1 MVYIPD
7 VEFYLNDLA
16 DILFQ
21 KEYFG
26 FSESAKDYVD
36 RITHYVEENIELHP
50 AKNTPHELSHYGEK
64 YIVYK
69 ANDKTSWYI
78 FFSQEE
84 SFYFIQ
90 YITNNHTGFIANF
103 NL

>member
-1 MVYIPD
+1 M
-7 VEFYLNDLA
+7 YLNDLT
-16 DILFQ
+16 DILFK

-26 FSESAKDYVD
+26 FSESAKSYVD
-36 RITHYVEENIELHP
+36 RITCYIEEHIELHP
-50 AKNTPHELSHYGEK
+50 TKNTPDELAHYGKK

-78 FFSQEE
+78 FFSQE
-84 SFYFIQ
+84 SNVYFIQ
-90 YITNNHTGFIANF
+90 YITNNHTGLIANF